1 MSRAGTLPA
10 PGEDEGPM
18 SRRHR
23 KRRSRP
29 ARGPAAGVAERG
41 SAPASRPD
49 GNPGRTPGLTP
60 PEPPSYDPPG
70 RAREARGD
78 AAPMTSFGEMLK
90 RERELRGIT
99 LREVS
104 EATKISIRYLEAL
117 ERNEFTYLPGGAFTR
132 GFIRAYAKYIGADED
147 EMVNAYLLELSLQEE
162 GGPPPPTDP
171 VEELRRHHRQAVDE
185 AARARR
191 RRLLVGLA
199 IAALVLLLVAG
210 GAWWFL
216 GRGDGETQP
225 PPRSETMLP

>member
-1 MSRAGTLPA
+1 
-10 PGEDEGPM
+10 M

-29 ARGPAAGVAERG
+29 PHGA
-41 SAPASRPD
+41 APAGARAATAEPSRANE
-49 GNPGRTPGLTP
+49 NPGRVPGLTP
-60 PEPPSYDPPG
+60 PERPSYDPPG
-70 RAREARGD
+70 RTGEVRGD
-78 AAPMTSFGEMLK
+78 AAAMTSFGEMLR

-147 EMVNAYLLELSLQEE
+147 EMVNAYLLELSVQEE
-162 GGPPPPTDP
+162 AGPAGPADP
-171 VEELRRHHRQAVDE
+171 VEELRRHHHRAVDE

-191 RRLLVGLA
+191 RRLRLGV
-199 IAALVLLLVAG
+199 AAVVLVLLLLAA

-216 GRGDGETQP
+216 GRDENRGPDP
-225 PPRSETMLP
+225 APRSETMLP

>member
-1 MSRAGTLPA
+1 
-10 PGEDEGPM
+10 M
-18 SRRHR
+18 SRRQR

-29 ARGPAAGVAERG
+29 ARGPAAGVAERDPVTSSG
-41 SAPASRPD
+41 RD

-60 PEPPSYDPPG
+60 AEPPSYDPPG
-70 RAREARGD
+70 RTDEARGD
-78 AAPMTSFGEMLK
+78 AAPMTSFGEMLR

-162 GGPPPPTDP
+162 GSPAGPVDP

-185 AARARR
+185 ATRSRR
-191 RRLLVGLA
+191 RRLLLGIA
-199 IAALVLLLVAG
+199 IAVLVLLLLAG

-216 GRGDGETQP
+216 GRGDGDAPPP